1 VNSEVQNLSL
11 EEAVLSFLT
20 TLPPEESME
29 KQQEVY
35 RFALWY
41 GKERPVK
48 RITALEVENYAESVA
63 ASTGDAAKKLEPVKA
78 FLSYAKKEKIIGSSL
93 APSLRIK
100 QTSQKTSVSTRSRQR
115 AALTSE
121 GYAQLKSQLAALK
134 EERLQVIEELRL
146 AAEDKDFSENAP
158 LDAAKEHR
166 DRVDARIKEL
176 QTALSTATLVDEEKP
191 AEDLRVRLRSKVVL
205 RDIASGAQLTY
216 TLLTKNEANPL
227 NNKISIDSPMGK
239 ALLSQH
245 QGDIVKVIAPVGE
258 LCYQIESIE

>member
-1 VNSEVQNLSL
+1 VNIESQNLSL

-20 TLPPEESME
+20 TLQPEERIE

-41 GKERPVK
+41 GKERPIK
-48 RITALEVENYAESVA
+48 RITAVEVENYADSVV

-78 FLSYAKKEKIIGSSL
+78 FLSYAKKEKIIGTSL
-93 APSLRIK
+93 APHLRIK
-100 QTSQKTSVSTRSRQR
+100 QTSAKTSRATKSTQR
-115 AALTSE
+115 AALTAE
-121 GYAQLKSQLAALK
+121 GYAELKSQLAALK

-166 DRVDARIKEL
+166 DRVDARIKEV
-176 QTALSTATLVDEEKP
+176 QTAISTATVLDEEKP
-191 AEDLRVRLRSKVVL
+191 TEDLRVRLRSTVVL
-205 RDIASGAQLTY
+205 RDIDSGTKLTY
-216 TLLTKNEANPL
+216 TLLTKNEANPAQ
-227 NNKISIDSPMGK
+227 NKISIDSPMGK

-245 QGDIVKVIAPVGE
+245 QGDIVKVNAPVGE